1 VQATEQQT
9 GCFGPRRAGN
19 CEQVISRLR
28 SKLLPERGPE
38 ACAAVE
44 KRSPLADTI
53 VVVMA
58 LVLINVAEHLLPLRS
73 IWLSVL
79 AAGALLAY
87 ARRCGLTWEQLG
99 LSSKRVRSGAIWATG
114 VVLAVAATY
123 LVGVLLPAT
132 RPAFLDPRY
141 HAGPAEALLTAF
153 LLIPLRTILL
163 EEVAFRS
170 VLWGMLRRH
179 HTTSRVLVISSS
191 LFGLWHV
198 LPALSFASARGL
210 DHGGSHLGGATN
222 LLVVLG
228 TVGFTALG
236 GVVAGELRRRSG
248 SVLASAGMHWATNSL
263 GVLFALA
270 AWRMAA

>member
-1 VQATEQQT
+1 M
-9 GCFGPRRAGN
+9 
-19 CEQVISRLR
+19 ISRLR
-28 SKLLPERGPE
+28 SALLRE
-38 ACAAVE
+38 ADPNGCATAE
-44 KRSPLADTI
+44 QRSPLADTI
-53 VVVMA
+53 VVVTV
-58 LVLINVAEHLLPLRS
+58 LVVLNVAQHLLPSGS

-79 AAGALLAY
+79 AAGALVAY
-87 ARRCGLTWEQLG
+87 ARRCGLTWDQLG
-99 LSSKRVRSGAIWATG
+99 LSTARLRTGAIWAAG

-123 LVGVLLPAT
+123 LVGVLLPMT

-141 HAGPAEALLTAF
+141 NSGPEQALMTAF
-153 LLIPLRTILL
+153 LLIPLRTVLL

-179 HTTSRVLVISSS
+179 QTSSRVLVVSSA

-198 LPALSFASARGL
+198 LPALSFASAR
-210 DHGGSHLGGATN
+210 DVHGSPGDLPVPGTA
-222 LLVVLG
+222 LVVLG
-228 TVGFTALG
+228 TVAFTALG

-270 AWRMAA
+270 AWRMTT